1 VDELKIITDLLV
13 EPPPADEVV
22 ARARAR
28 LAVLAGQTH
37 EGRGPVT
44 TALAVPAASARPGRC
59 RSRRV
64 LVAAVAA
71 AVLVAGGAGYGL
83 SAVAGGTHRA
93 AAVVRLTAVT
103 GCPQLKAAQGTLERA
118 HGTSLILKTSPGQLV
133 TVTTSASTAVRRK
146 VTEPLSA
153 IADGEHVLV
162 LGPAS
167 GHAITAHKVTIG
179 SVVSARL
186 GRLLARPNQSP
197 APGGLVYGT
206 VTSAGAGGFTMAGPG
221 GRHVRVT
228 TSDVTK
234 VITMASA
241 SVSQLQSGRYVI
253 AVGSAGPDGTL
264 AAATVEQTGSLPGPA
279 LIPFLR
285 PPWGGC
291 SPSGVALAA
300 LLSAS

>member
-1 VDELKIITDLLV
+1 VDELKIITDLLI

-28 LAVLAGQTH
+28 LAVLADQTH
-37 EGRGPVT
+37 DGRGPVT
-44 TALAVPAASARPGRC
+44 TALAVPAASAGPGRF

-83 SAVAGGTHRA
+83 SAVAGGAHRA

-118 HGTSLILKTSPGQLV
+118 HGTSLILKTSPGQPV

-153 IADGEHVLV
+153 ITDGEHVLV

-167 GHAITAHKVTIG
+167 GHAITARKVSIG
-179 SVVSARL
+179 SVVPGRL
-186 GRLLARPNQSP
+186 GRLLARPNQPP
-197 APGGLVYGT
+197 ALGVVYGM
-206 VTSAGAGGFTMAGPG
+206 VTGAGAGGFTVAGPG
-221 GRHVRVT
+221 GSHVPVT

-241 SVSQLQSGRYVI
+241 SVSQLQAGGYVI
-253 AVGSAGPDGTL
+253 AVGSAGPGGTL
-264 AAATVEQTGSLPGPA
+264 AAATVEQTGSPPGPA